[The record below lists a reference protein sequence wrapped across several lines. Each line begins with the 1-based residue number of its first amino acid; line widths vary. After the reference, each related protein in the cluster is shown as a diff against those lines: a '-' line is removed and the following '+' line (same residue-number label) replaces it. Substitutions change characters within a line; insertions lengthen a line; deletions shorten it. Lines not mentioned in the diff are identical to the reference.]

1 MPELLGRN
9 RFGHRLGQKNLG
21 LEIVDTLPD
30 WIQELKGG
38 KKKESN
44 SCIKYQKQMIIW
56 SRKTE
61 AISIVGGQTDKV
73 VDMVVL

>member
-38 KKKESN
+38 KKKSQ
-44 SCIKYQKQMIIW
+44 IL
-56 SRKTE
+56 
-61 AISIVGGQTDKV
+61 V
-73 VDMVVL
+73 